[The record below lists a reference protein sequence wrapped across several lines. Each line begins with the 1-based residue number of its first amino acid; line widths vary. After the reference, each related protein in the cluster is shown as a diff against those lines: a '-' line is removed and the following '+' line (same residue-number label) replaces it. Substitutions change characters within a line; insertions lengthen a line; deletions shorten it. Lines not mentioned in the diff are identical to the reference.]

1 MNAGARGDVKG
12 KVRVRDGFTVLSSEI
27 SYALENSLAQ
37 AQRQERK

>member
-1 MNAGARGDVKG
+1 MSKERFELGN
-12 KVRVRDGFTVLSSEI
+12 GFTVLSSEI